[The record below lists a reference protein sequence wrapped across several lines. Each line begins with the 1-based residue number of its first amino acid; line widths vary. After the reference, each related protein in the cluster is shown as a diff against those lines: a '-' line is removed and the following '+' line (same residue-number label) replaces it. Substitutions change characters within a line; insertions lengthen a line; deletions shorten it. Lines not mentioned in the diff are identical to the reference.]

1 MVYLYSSS
9 AAMNLRA
16 CFLETRLK
24 VIFHCKTDL
33 CFSYNSL
40 LVLLAIALEILK
52 ETVQTGNMLL

>member
-1 MVYLYSSS
+1 
-9 AAMNLRA
+9 MNLRA